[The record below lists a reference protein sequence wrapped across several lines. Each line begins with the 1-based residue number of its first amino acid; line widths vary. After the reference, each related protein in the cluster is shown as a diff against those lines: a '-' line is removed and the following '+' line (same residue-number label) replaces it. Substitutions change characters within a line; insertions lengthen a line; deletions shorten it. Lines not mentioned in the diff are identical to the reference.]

1 MLEDNSS
8 HNAEKNDTHT
18 LIIQDARVK
27 TMSEIIEKHMRLK
40 WEEQPK
46 CSSCNTVISSTD
58 C

>member
-18 LIIQDARVK
+18 FTKIQDARVK

-40 WEEQPK
+40 WEVQLL
-46 CSSCNTVISSTD
+46 
-58 C
+58 